1 MMKEIDK
8 VLFELEMNDSHST
21 REMNNLQ
28 VQLLC
33 NEIRMSCDKMCDILD
48 RIDNLGDKYN
58 EDSRAE

>member
-8 VLFELEMNDSHST
+8 VLFELEMNDLLVT

-48 RIDNLGDKYN
+48 NMGDKHN